1 MTVRFSCPQCGKS
14 LKARAEDAGRTTVC
28 KECGTRILIPE
39 AEPPP
44 EPLPAP
50 AAATFVPAVAQ
61 LSADDEEIL
70 PLPPRKHPED
80 LIDMTAMVDI
90 VFFLLIF
97 FLVTSLQA
105 VLAVINLPTPQAA
118 VGTAASR
125 SIADYQNDPDFI
137 IVRIEDDDS
146 IWIEEVQAFTDQD
159 IRVRLRSAS
168 EELGR
173 PPSVLVIGNA
183 DASNGAA
190 VRVFDACAY
199 AKVKNVSFLVQ
210 EGDSE
215 Q

>member
-14 LKARAEDAGRTTVC
+14 LKARDADAGRTTVC
-28 KECGTRILIPE
+28 KDCGTRILIPE
-39 AEPPP
+39 PEPPAEP
-44 EPLPAP
+44 EVKAISAAEQL
-50 AAATFVPAVAQ
+50 AAAE
-61 LSADDEEIL
+61 EEIL
-70 PLPPRKHPED
+70 PLPPRTHPED

-118 VGTAASR
+118 VGTAATR

-159 IRVRLRSAS
+159 IRVRLRSAG

>member
-1 MTVRFSCPQCGKS
+1 MSVRFSCPQCGKQ
-14 LKARAEDAGRTTVC
+14 LKAREADAGRTTAC
-28 KECGTRILIPE
+28 SGCGTKIVIPS
-39 AEPPP
+39 AEGA
-44 EPLPAP
+44 AP
-50 AAATFVPAVAQ
+50 DAEAAAGLPETAAGE
-61 LSADDEEIL
+61 DDEPML
-70 PLPPRKHPED
+70 PMPPRRPAED

-125 SIADYQNDPDFI
+125 SIADLTNDPDYI
-137 IVRIEDDDS
+137 VVRIEDDDS
-146 IWIEEVQAFTDQD
+146 IWVEDAQAFNDQE
-159 IRVRLRSAS
+159 IRVKLRSAAD
-168 EELGR
+168 ELGR
-173 PPSVLVIGNA
+173 PPSILVIGNA

-210 EGDSE
+210 EGDVE
-215 Q
+215 QAP